1 MSKGMPKLGYSNLY
15 WTKEIARRNKK
26 TIVLKENLEE
36 PTEIPMESLEEK
48 ILSNVD
54 REQVK
59 ILSDKICPNDLT
71 STENKVIL

>member
-59 ILSDKICPNDLT
+59 VLSDKICPNDLT

>member
-1 MSKGMPKLGYSNLY
+1 MSKGMPKLGYSSLY

>member
-1 MSKGMPKLGYSNLY
+1 MSKGMPKLGYSNVY
-15 WTKEIARRNKK
+15 WTREIARRNKK
-26 TIVLKENLEE
+26 AIVLKENLEE
-36 PTEIPMESLEEK
+36 PTEIPMETLEEK